1 MLGLR
6 RSAKEDGEIGS
17 GQFLFMFW
25 FCAAMQHPIIE
36 HSDMAASLSGNSWRV
51 IITGALMVMVEMRYY
66 ARKIL
71 CRNLFARWM
80 CWFGVGGR
88 KEIAT

>member
-36 HSDMAASLSGNSWRV
+36 HSDMAASLSGNSWRS
-51 IITGALMVMVEMRYY
+51 IITGA
-66 ARKIL
+66 
-71 CRNLFARWM
+71 
-80 CWFGVGGR
+80 
-88 KEIAT
+88 